1 MSRTKR
7 VAIAAVVMVAGSL
20 FATGVA
26 SASDYT
32 DHDGVEVAGLNVG
45 GLVHGVLRT
54 VGDVVDTVGDVL

>member
-7 VAIAAVVMVAGSL
+7 VAIAAVVVVAGSL

-32 DHDGVEVAGLNVG
+32 DHDHVDVAGLNVG
-45 GLVHGVLRT
+45 GLVGTVLHT
-54 VGDVVDTVGDVL
+54 VGHVVGDVL

>member
-7 VAIAAVVMVAGSL
+7 VAIAAVVVVAGSL

-26 SASDYT
+26 SASDYN
-32 DHDGVEVAGLNVG
+32 DDNHVDVAGLNVG